1 MRAIIILKMANSMNM
16 RTTISMK
23 MINYWPMLNN
33 NLRTSISS
41 REPSTDVNVRKYY
54 NHNSFN
60 LAMLYSVF
68 GGSLFYFRLD
78 GSMFYEYY

>member
-1 MRAIIILKMANSMNM
+1 MANSMNM

-41 REPSTDVNVRKYY
+41 IEPSTDVNVRKYY

-68 GGSLFYFRLD
+68 WQSSSISLFYFRLD